1 MKKIMLGMM
10 ALCAATAFGDLKIG
24 TVDMM
29 TLVRNHKNYDTNK
42 KILQGSEKD
51 YQKEL
56 DSMKAELDALQDEG
70 KKIADQ
76 ARNPM
81 ISQAQKDK
89 IEKELLDIQNKYVAG
104 QQKLRSKAMES
115 QQKLQELETQLLKI
129 TTEEIRAVVNKFAED
144 NDYERRWA
152 SIPSTPRAGRKTMK
166 ASELAKVL
174 GGTLEGEDV
183 ELSACGGLEE
193 ARPGDLSFCKDP
205 KHVKL
210 VESTKASAVLLPP
223 EWDKGAP
230 CSVIRVADPNHACMA
245 AAKMFA
251 PPEPVRAPGV
261 HSTAIVDPSVKL
273 GKDVHIGPFTVI
285 EKGAE
290 IGDGAVIEAQVFIGE
305 GCKVGAKTHI
315 YPQVTLREGTIVGA
329 DCIIHCG
336 VRLGGDGYGFNNGRR
351 EDGSVFIEKI
361 PQLGIVEIGD
371 GVEIG
376 SNTTIDRARI
386 GRTYIGPMTKID
398 NLVQIGHNVKVKG
411 YSGLIAQSGV
421 AGSTEIGYGCLI
433 WAQAGISGHIKIADG
448 VQVGP
453 QAGVPQSLDG
463 SLKYVIGAPAM
474 SMKDL
479 AAITLAPKMIQK
491 LKGEVKELKAQLAA
505 K

>member
-1 MKKIMLGMM
+1 
-10 ALCAATAFGDLKIG
+10 
-24 TVDMM
+24 
-29 TLVRNHKNYDTNK
+29 
-42 KILQGSEKD
+42 
-51 YQKEL
+51 
-56 DSMKAELDALQDEG
+56 
-70 KKIADQ
+70 
-76 ARNPM
+76 
-81 ISQAQKDK
+81 
-89 IEKELLDIQNKYVAG
+89 
-104 QQKLRSKAMES
+104 
-115 QQKLQELETQLLKI
+115 
-129 TTEEIRAVVNKFAED
+129 
-144 NDYERRWA
+144 
-152 SIPSTPRAGRKTMK
+152 MK

-174 GGTLEGEDV
+174 GGTLEGADV

-210 VESTKASAVLLPP
+210 VAETKASAVLLPP
-223 EWDKGAP
+223 DWEHGAP
-230 CSVIRVADPNHACMA
+230 CAIIRVADPNHACMA
-245 AAKMFA
+245 AAKLFA

-261 HSTAIVDPSVKL
+261 HPTAIIDPSVKL
-273 GKDVHIGPFTVI
+273 GENVHIGALTVI

-290 IGDGAVIEAQVFIGE
+290 IAANAVIEAQVFIGE
-305 GCKVGAKTHI
+305 GCRVGARTHI
-315 YPQVTLREGTIVGA
+315 YPQVTLREGTVVGA
-329 DCIIHCG
+329 DCILHCG

-351 EDGSVFIEKI
+351 EDGSVYIEKI

-453 QAGVPQSLDG
+453 QAGVPQTLDG
-463 SLKYVIGAPAM
+463 SVKYVLGAPAE
-474 SMKDL
+474 SMKDFGGRVL
-479 AAITLAPKMIQK
+479 LPKMVAK
-491 LKGEVKELKAQLAA
+491 LRAEVKELKAQLAA

>member
-1 MKKIMLGMM
+1 
-10 ALCAATAFGDLKIG
+10 
-24 TVDMM
+24 
-29 TLVRNHKNYDTNK
+29 
-42 KILQGSEKD
+42 
-51 YQKEL
+51 
-56 DSMKAELDALQDEG
+56 
-70 KKIADQ
+70 
-76 ARNPM
+76 
-81 ISQAQKDK
+81 
-89 IEKELLDIQNKYVAG
+89 
-104 QQKLRSKAMES
+104 
-115 QQKLQELETQLLKI
+115 
-129 TTEEIRAVVNKFAED
+129 
-144 NDYERRWA
+144 
-152 SIPSTPRAGRKTMK
+152 MK
-166 ASELAKVL
+166 ASELAKIL
-174 GGTLEGEDV
+174 GGTLEGADV
-183 ELSACGGLEE
+183 ELTACGGLEE
-193 ARPGDLSFCKDP
+193 ARSGDLSFCKDP

-210 VESTKASAVLLPP
+210 VAETKASAVLLPP
-223 EWDKGAP
+223 DWEHGAP
-230 CSVIRVADPNHACMA
+230 CAIIRVADPNHACMA
-245 AAKMFA
+245 AAKLFA

-261 HSTAIVDPSVKL
+261 HPTAIIDPSVKL
-273 GKDVHIGPFTVI
+273 GENVHIGALTVI

-290 IGDGAVIEAQVFIGE
+290 IAANAVIEAQVFIGE
-305 GCKVGAKTHI
+305 GCRVGARTHI
-315 YPQVTLREGTIVGA
+315 YPQVTLREGTVVGA
-329 DCIIHCG
+329 DCILHCG

-351 EDGSVFIEKI
+351 EDGSVYIEKI

-463 SLKYVIGAPAM
+463 SVKYVLGAPAE
-474 SMKDL
+474 SMKDFGGRVL
-479 AAITLAPKMIQK
+479 LPKMVAK
-491 LKGEVKELKAQLAA
+491 LRAEVKELKAQLAA

>member
-1 MKKIMLGMM
+1 M
-10 ALCAATAFGDLKIG
+10 
-24 TVDMM
+24 
-29 TLVRNHKNYDTNK
+29 
-42 KILQGSEKD
+42 
-51 YQKEL
+51 
-56 DSMKAELDALQDEG
+56 
-70 KKIADQ
+70 
-76 ARNPM
+76 
-81 ISQAQKDK
+81 
-89 IEKELLDIQNKYVAG
+89 
-104 QQKLRSKAMES
+104 
-115 QQKLQELETQLLKI
+115 
-129 TTEEIRAVVNKFAED
+129 
-144 NDYERRWA
+144 
-152 SIPSTPRAGRKTMK
+152 MK

-174 GGTLEGEDV
+174 GGTLEGADV

-210 VESTKASAVLLPP
+210 VAETKASAVLLPP
-223 EWDKGAP
+223 DWEHGAP
-230 CSVIRVADPNHACMA
+230 CTIIRVADPNHACMA
-245 AAKMFA
+245 AAKLFA

-261 HSTAIVDPSVKL
+261 HPTAVIDPSVKL
-273 GKDVHIGPFTVI
+273 GENVHIGAFTVI
-285 EKGAE
+285 EKGTE
-290 IGDGAVIEAQVFIGE
+290 IAANAVIEAQVFIGE
-305 GCKVGAKTHI
+305 GCRVGARTHI
-315 YPQVTLREGTIVGA
+315 YPQVTLREGTVVGA
-329 DCIIHCG
+329 DCILHCG

-351 EDGSVFIEKI
+351 EDGSVYIEKI

-453 QAGVPQSLDG
+453 QAGVPQTLDG
-463 SLKYVIGAPAM
+463 SVKYVLGAPAE
-474 SMKDL
+474 SMKDFGGRVL
-479 AAITLAPKMIQK
+479 LPKMVAK
-491 LKGEVKELKAQLAA
+491 LRAEVKELKAQLAA